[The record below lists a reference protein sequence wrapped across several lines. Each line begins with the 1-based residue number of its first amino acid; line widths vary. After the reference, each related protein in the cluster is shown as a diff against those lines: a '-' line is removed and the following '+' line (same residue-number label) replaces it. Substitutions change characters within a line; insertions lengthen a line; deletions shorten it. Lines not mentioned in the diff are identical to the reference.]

1 MPPLPYLILKTLH
14 ILSAAIWFGVGLP
27 VSGDVRRTI
36 ERGRPHTD
44 LLPERVKRSG
54 RIAII
59 AGVFTLGTGLSLIFN
74 AGGFANVRPNI
85 HAGFGLALLMF
96 AVGVGLTLP
105 AWRRIEAILA
115 AEGGDLAEAR
125 RLAGRFAMFHGIEHL
140 LWLVVL
146 VLMVFRF

>member
-1 MPPLPYLILKTLH
+1 VYLYLVLKAVH
-14 ILSAAIWFGVGLP
+14 ILSAAIWFGAGLP

-44 LLPERVKRSG
+44 LLPDRVNRLG
-54 RIAII
+54 RVGLI
-59 AGVFTLGTGLSLIFN
+59 AGVFTLGTGLGLIFHM
-74 AGGFANVRPNI
+74 GGFANVRPNI
-85 HAGFGLALLMF
+85 HAGLGLTLLLF

-105 AWRRIEAILA
+105 AWRRIEAALT

-125 RLAGRFAMFHGIEHL
+125 RLARRLAMFQGIEHL
-140 LWLVVL
+140 LWVVTL